1 VLLIDL
7 PGRTEHEA
15 IHGAVLV
22 DDARQLFFGVVD
34 KVHGRAGFATR
45 RESVHA
51 SIHEAHVVQTISGV
65 HDVALTVVG
74 ELAHVAVR
82 LVYADHASEDV

>member
-1 VLLIDL
+1 MLLIDL
-7 PGRTEHEA
+7 SGRTEHEA
-15 IHGAVLV
+15 IDGAVLV
-22 DDARQLFFGVVD
+22 DDARQLLFRVVQ
-34 KVHGRAGFATR
+34 KTHGCAGFAAR
-45 RESVHA
+45 GESVHA